1 MAAAGDNVRVRTFA
15 RAGCT
20 EVFASATAP
29 WDTPVGAVIA
39 RLERATERSSAKLVS
54 RGLHV
59 SRGEPL
65 EFHLALGTVPDLV
78 AYLWAVAGVKV
89 TSLAEQDDIVANS
102 FSDGHAYYLH
112 ANLSPTDKAKPR
124 ADQARELFERMD
136 ALLRSCGMS
145 FHNVVRTWFH
155 LRHILQWYDEFN
167 AVRNAFYAE
176 QQLDRQNL
184 PASTAVGTLPPG
196 DAALS
201 AGLLALKPVK
211 PDSPV
216 QVAAVPS
223 PQQGPAQD
231 YGSAFSRAIEITAPE
246 HRRLLISGTASIDE
260 RGATLHPRRFHPQ
273 MAKTFGVLGRLL
285 ESRGMGWADV
295 LHGVAYIRRAEDIPA
310 LEKFIR
316 QRGIPPIHVVPL
328 AATVCRDDLLF
339 ELEIEAGVVT

>member
-1 MAAAGDNVRVRTFA
+1 
-15 RAGCT
+15 
-20 EVFASATAP
+20 
-29 WDTPVGAVIA
+29 
-39 RLERATERSSAKLVS
+39 
-54 RGLHV
+54 
-59 SRGEPL
+59 
-65 EFHLALGTVPDLV
+65 
-78 AYLWAVAGVKV
+78 
-89 TSLAEQDDIVANS
+89 
-102 FSDGHAYYLH
+102 
-112 ANLSPTDKAKPR
+112 
-124 ADQARELFERMD
+124 MD
-136 ALLRSCGMS
+136 ALLRSCGMN
-145 FHNVVRTWFH
+145 FHNVVRTWFQ
-155 LRHILQWYDEFN
+155 LRHILEWYDEFN

-176 QQLDRQNL
+176 QKLDWQNL
-184 PASTAVGTLPPG
+184 PASTGIGALPPG
-196 DAALS
+196 EEALS
-201 AGLLALKPVK
+201 GGLLALRPLQ
-211 PDSPV
+211 PDSRV
-216 QVAAVPS
+216 QVTAVPS

>member
-29 WDTPVGAVIA
+29 WDTPAGAVIA
-39 RLERATERSSAKLVS
+39 RLERVTERYSAKLV
-54 RGLHV
+54 RTGLHV
-59 SRGEPL
+59 SAGEPL
-65 EFHLALGTVPDLV
+65 ESHQALGTVPDLV
-78 AYLWAVAGVKV
+78 AYVWAVAGVEVK
-89 TSLAEQDDIVANS
+89 SLAERDDIVANS
-102 FSDGHAYYLH
+102 FSDGQAYYLY
-112 ANLSPTDKAKPR
+112 ADLSPAGKAKPR

-136 ALLRSCGMS
+136 ALLRSCGMN
-145 FHNVVRTWFH
+145 FHNVVRTWFQ
-155 LRHILQWYDEFN
+155 LRHILEWYDEFN

-176 QQLDRQNL
+176 QKLDWQNL
-184 PASTAVGTLPPG
+184 PASTGIGALPPG
-196 DAALS
+196 EEALS
-201 AGLLALKPVK
+201 GGLLALRPLQ
-211 PDSPV
+211 PDSRV
-216 QVAAVPS
+216 QVTAVPS

-273 MAKTFGVLGRLL
+273 MAKTFGVVRRLL

>member
-1 MAAAGDNVRVRTFA
+1 MAAVGDNLRVRTFA

-20 EVFASATAP
+20 EVFASITAP
-29 WDTPVGAVIA
+29 WDTPAGAVIA
-39 RLERATERSSAKLVS
+39 RLERVTERYSAKLV
-54 RGLHV
+54 RTGLHV
-59 SRGEPL
+59 SAGEPL
-65 EFHLALGTVPDLV
+65 ESHQALGTVPDLV
-78 AYLWAVAGVKV
+78 AYVWAVAGVEVK
-89 TSLAEQDDIVANS
+89 SLAERDDIVANS
-102 FSDGHAYYLH
+102 FSDGQAYYLY
-112 ANLSPTDKAKPR
+112 ADLSPAGKAKPR

-136 ALLRSCGMS
+136 ALLRSCGMN
-145 FHNVVRTWFH
+145 FHNVVRTWFQ
-155 LRHILQWYDEFN
+155 LRHILEWYDEFN

-176 QQLDRQNL
+176 QKLDWQNL
-184 PASTAVGTLPPG
+184 PASTGIGALPPG
-196 DAALS
+196 EEALS
-201 AGLLALKPVK
+201 GGLLALRPLQ
-211 PDSPV
+211 PDSRV

-231 YGSAFSRAIEITAPE
+231 YGSAFSRAIEITAPD

-310 LEKFIR
+310 LEKFMR
-316 QRGIPPIHVVPL
+316 QRGMPPIHMVPV
-328 AATVCRDDLLF
+328 AATICRDELLF

>member
-29 WDTPVGAVIA
+29 WDTPAGAVIA

-89 TSLAEQDDIVANS
+89 TSLAERDDIVANS

-184 PASTAVGTLPPG
+184 PASTGIGALPPG
-196 DAALS
+196 EEALS
-201 AGLLALKPVK
+201 GGLLALRPLQ
-211 PDSPV
+211 PDSRV
-216 QVAAVPS
+216 QVTAVPS

-273 MAKTFGVLGRLL
+273 MAKTFGVVRRLL

-310 LEKFIR
+310 LEKFMR
-316 QRGIPPIHVVPL
+316 QRGMPPIHMVPV
-328 AATVCRDDLLF
+328 AATICRDELLF